1 MPKFELG
8 RVVATPGALR
18 AIRSSG
24 QSPTDFLRR
33 HVNGDW
39 GEHLD
44 GHDIKQNMIAL
55 NEGGRIVSAY
65 QTRKGEDLWVITE
78 SDRSSTCLHIPCE
91 Y

>member
-8 RVVATPGALR
+8 QIVATPGALQ

-24 QSPTDFLRR
+24 QTPSQFLRR

-44 GHDIKQNMIAL
+44 GHDYKQNQIAL
-55 NEGGRIVSAY
+55 REGGRLVSAY
-65 QTRKGEDLWVITE
+65 QTRSGEDLWVITE
-78 SDRSSTCLHIPCE
+78 CDRSSTCLLLPSE

>member
-18 AIRSSG
+18 AIRSAG
-24 QSPTDFLRR
+24 QSPGDFLRR

-44 GHDIKQNMIAL
+44 GHDQKANAQAL
-55 NEGGRIVSAY
+55 RDGGRLVSAY
-65 QTRKGEDLWVITE
+65 QTRKGDDLWVITE
-78 SDRSSTCLHIPCE
+78 ADRGSTCVLLPSE